1 MHVPGNVRVWI
12 EYERQLVELPQGE
25 STAGRGIDC
34 RVRFND
40 PTVSRDHLRIVV
52 ERDRALAED
61 LGSSN
66 GTWINDQPL
75 LRSQRQLADG
85 DLLQI
90 GQRRMRVRIGLPEAT
105 EGEEDTLSVTD
116 PTAVAMGAGRT
127 TAPSDDLWWTDLK
140 PGTVRRET
148 PTPPNALPVVQF
160 DEPVSID
167 EYRIVTVRLQH
178 CPRCRT
184 PVSFNDTVC
193 PTCSH
198 RWPREHPNA
207 PTQPLQAVDQDRR
220 QQQRWRVDL
229 PVLYASSELTFHGAV
244 RDLSR
249 GGVYIASDL
258 LDPEGTPCKVDLLPE
273 GQPVMPFDGL
283 VRHVVADAAGQG
295 GRPPGMGV
303 RFTSMSEASARWLN
317 QFLSALEATT

>member
-1 MHVPGNVRVWI
+1 MNGSGNLRVWI
-12 EYERQLVELPQGE
+12 EYERQLVELPLGE

-40 PTVSRDHLRIVV
+40 PTVSRAHLRIVV

-66 GTWINDQPL
+66 GTWINDQPV

-85 DLLQI
+85 DVVRI
-90 GQRRMRVRIGLPEAT
+90 GQRRMRVRIGRPEDA
-105 EGEEDTLSVTD
+105 GADEDTLSAVDT
-116 PTAVAMGAGRT
+116 TAVAVG
-127 TAPSDDLWWTDLK
+127 TALPTPADDLWWADLR

-148 PTPPNALPVVQF
+148 PTPPNALPVVQL

-167 EYRIVTVRLQH
+167 EYRIITVRLQH

-184 PVSFNDTVC
+184 PVSFNDTLC
-193 PTCSH
+193 PTCSY

-220 QQQRWRVDL
+220 QQQRWRVEL
-229 PVLYASSELTFHGAV
+229 PVVYASSELTFHGAV

-249 GGVYIASDL
+249 GGVYIVTDL
-258 LDPEGTPCKVDLLPE
+258 LDPEGTPCRVDLLPE
-273 GQPVMPFDGL
+273 GQPVRPFEGL
-283 VRHVVADAAGQG
+283 VRHVVSDAAGQG

-303 RFTSMSEASARWLN
+303 RFTSMNEDSARWLN
-317 QFLSALEATT
+317 RFLSELEATS